1 MKGNRV
7 SAHSNFRIFLS
18 LMLALSLALLSA
30 SIALNQRAGADEH
43 EGDSGATVDSQV
55 VGGTGVRN
63 GEYPFITALLD
74 RRASGGPYWQQFCGG
89 TLIDRNSVLTAAHCV
104 KGMRPGRLRITI
116 GRTVLSKKQ
125 GVMRDVRRIYIH
137 RKYRTNSHKFD
148 AAVLKLK
155 APVRNVRP
163 MRIPA
168 AKQNYLEKKGSRAT
182 IAGWGNTVAQPI
194 SGSNRYNYPDRM
206 QKARVPIRKDRYAR
220 SAYGKSYVPRLM
232 IAAGKKGKDTC
243 QGDSGGP
250 MFKKRGG
257 KYLQIGIT
265 SFGAGCAARGYPGVY
280 TEVNA
285 KPIRS
290 FIMKASRR

>member
-1 MKGNRV
+1 
-7 SAHSNFRIFLS
+7 
-18 LMLALSLALLSA
+18 MLALSLALLSA

-125 GVMRDVRRIYIH
+125 GVMRDVKRIYIH

-148 AAVLKLK
+148 VAVLRLK
-155 APVRNVRP
+155 GPVRNVRP
-163 MRIPA
+163 IRIPA
-168 AKQNYLEKKGSRAT
+168 ARQNYLEKKGSRAK

-206 QKARVPIRKDRYAR
+206 QKTRVPIRKDRYAR
-220 SAYGKSYVPRLM
+220 SAYGKAYVPRLM
-232 IAAGKKGKDTC
+232 IAAGKLNKGPC
-243 QGDSGGP
+243 YGDSGGP
-250 MFKKRGG
+250 LFKRAHGR
-257 KYLQIGIT
+257 YYQIGIT
-265 SFGAGCAARGYPGVY
+265 SFSAGCGARGYPSVY
-280 TEVNA
+280 TETNSS
-285 KPIRS
+285 PNRS
-290 FIMKASRR
+290 FIMWASQR